1 MSHILNINLFTYL
14 TLFVCILLAL
24 LISSIVLALSYILAI
39 QTPDAEK
46 TSAYEC
52 GFEPFEDARNR
63 FDIRFYIVAILFLIF
78 DLEVAYLFPW
88 GVTLGIIGGVG
99 YEIIILFLLLLTVGF
114 IYEVVKGA
122 LDLQ

>member
-1 MSHILNINLFTYL
+1 MSHILNINSFTYL
-14 TLFVCILLAL
+14 TMFVCIFLAL
-24 LISSIVLALSYILAI
+24 VISAVVLSLSYLLAI

-88 GVTLGIIGGVG
+88 GVTLGVIGSVG

-122 LDLQ
+122 LELQ